1 MDTLIQL
8 ETRYNG
14 SRGESVLLEYGH
26 YSLYASVV
34 YVVTI
39 FSIQR
44 WMKDRQKLDLRGPLF
59 LWSLTLAVFSLATTI
74 VSLPKFL
81 HYWYLYGFERVSC
94 DCVIFDDPRTG
105 LWAFLFVFAKILELG
120 DTIFIVLRKQKLIFL
135 HWYHHITVMCYGWN
149 FSYSHRICYTQSF
162 MSMNCFIHSIMYG
175 YYAVRAQGR
184 YRPPLGVNM
193 MITLLQLIQMIIG
206 TYVNLYIYYRRTIDP
221 NWYCDGK
228 AEKEHHYVYFSLA
241 MYFSYFVLFAHFFY
255 VTYVSKGRGEKK
267 GVKVTSEFCEKG
279 QTDTNTQLLNGN
291 HMVVANGLRHR

>member
-149 FSYSHRICYTQSF
+149 FSYSRRICYTQSF

-221 NWYCDGK
+221 NRYCDGK

-267 GVKVTSEFCEKG
+267 SVKVTSEFCEKG
-279 QTDTNTQLLNGN
+279 QTDTNKQLLKGN